1 MKTRKNKRCKM
12 KEWLMGLLVSTLAV
26 FAPIKALLLVTGL
39 LIFSDLIS
47 GILSARKKGQKISSA
62 GLRRTVTKVMV
73 YNAAI
78 MLGFVTETYMLDGFL
93 PLSKIAA
100 GLISVVEMKSILENL
115 DTINGNP
122 IFKTLIDKLGS
133 INDGVK
139 VVAVKEE
146 VKSEEK
152 ASNEGD

>member
-1 MKTRKNKRCKM
+1 MKDYIT
-12 KEWLMGLLVSTLAV
+12 GLLLSTLAI
-26 FAPIKALLLVTGL
+26 FAPIKALLLVTGI

-62 GLRRTVTKVMV
+62 GMRRTVTKVAV

-78 MLGFVTETYMLDGFL
+78 MLGFLTETYMLDGFL

-100 GLISVVEMKSILENL
+100 GLISVVEFKSILENLDTINVLNIGFPLIVSRLSILENL

-122 IFKTLIDKLGS
+122 IFKTLIEKLGS
-133 INDGVK
+133 INDNK
-139 VVAVKEE
+139 KTEE
-146 VKSEEK
+146 
-152 ASNEGD
+152 

>member
-1 MKTRKNKRCKM
+1 MKDYIT
-12 KEWLMGLLVSTLAV
+12 GLLLSTLAI
-26 FAPIKALLLVTGL
+26 FAPIKALLLVTGI

-62 GLRRTVTKVMV
+62 GMRRTVTKVAV

-78 MLGFVTETYMLDGFL
+78 MLGFLTETYMLDGFL

-100 GLISVVEMKSILENL
+100 GLISVVEFKSILENL

-122 IFKTLIDKLGS
+122 IFKTLIEKLGS
-133 INDGVK
+133 INDNK
-139 VVAVKEE
+139 KTEE
-146 VKSEEK
+146 
-152 ASNEGD
+152 

>member
-1 MKTRKNKRCKM
+1 MKRKNRYTM
-12 KEWLMGLLVSTLAV
+12 KDYITGLLLSTLAI
-26 FAPIKALLLVTGL
+26 FAPIKALLLVTGI

-62 GLRRTVTKVMV
+62 GMRRTVTKVAV

-78 MLGFVTETYMLDGFL
+78 MLGFLTETYMLDGFL

-100 GLISVVEMKSILENL
+100 GLISVVEFKSILENL

-122 IFKTLIDKLGS
+122 IFKTLIEKLGS
-133 INDGVK
+133 INDNK
-139 VVAVKEE
+139 KTEE
-146 VKSEEK
+146 
-152 ASNEGD
+152 